1 MNKIPKCFL
10 KLEDQTE
17 EDITTPT
24 KDILTPAE
32 LDKLKKK
39 VKAELASVEARIAYI
54 AGRRHRP
61 KEGDSNEI
69 QQLEAEISN
78 LETKYK
84 EIVDPKWVLYK
95 QKNNQHLRLLRTIIL
110 PSLTQ
115 KR

>member
-1 MNKIPKCFL
+1 MNKIPKFFH
-10 KLEDQTE
+10 KSKTQTE
-17 EDITTPT
+17 EAITSPK

-32 LDKLKKK
+32 LEKLKKK
-39 VKAELASVEARIAYI
+39 VKAELASAEARIAYI

-84 EIVDPKWVLYK
+84 EIVD
-95 QKNNQHLRLLRTIIL
+95 QK
-110 PSLTQ
+110 
-115 KR
+115 